1 MSKAVYQSFEA
12 SSEPDKGPE
21 RLIMLRDQMRK
32 SGIDAFLIPRADV
45 HQGEYVAPADERLA
59 WLTGFTGSAGFCA
72 VTQDAAGVFVDG
84 RYRVQVKEQT
94 RAPFTPVDWPEVQLG
109 DWLKDKLPSG
119 IVGFDP
125 WLHSAREIK
134 SLEQDLRGTGITVQA
149 VDNLIDPIWQDRPTP
164 PMGLAR
170 VFEDHLSG
178 ETHTAKRTRLA
189 AELKSAGHAAAFIS
203 LPDSICWL
211 LNIRGQD
218 VAHNPVVHGFAVLH
232 DDARV
237 DLFMHAQKAQNIHAH
252 LGNEVTLRN
261 PDDLSDYISSFLG
274 PMRLDAGSVPYA
286 ISHALSDNAILST
299 DPVSLPKACK
309 NATELNSARESHLRD
324 ATAMCRFLAWLDA
337 EPHGMLTEI
346 DAATRLEEIRRQ
358 DPLMDEISFDTI
370 SAAGPHAALP
380 HYRVTTDSNRTLNA
394 GEVYLVDSGA
404 QYQDG
409 TTDITR
415 TLAIGDQSDAVKRA
429 FTRVLKGM
437 IAISRLRFPHG
448 ISGRDIDAFAR
459 AALWSAG
466 QDYQHG
472 TGHGV
477 GHVLSVHEG
486 PQNLSRRSTLAF
498 EPGMILSNEPGF
510 YREGHFGIRTE
521 NLLIVV
527 PAPDQPEGNLT
538 NLLEFETLTYVPI
551 DRRMILRDMLN
562 SDEIEWL
569 NFYHQTCRD
578 KIHPRLTSAEQLWLR
593 DATQPL

>member
-1 MSKAVYQSFEA
+1 MNKAVYQSFEA

-21 RLIMLRDQMRK
+21 RLIMLRGQMRK
-32 SGIDAFLIPRADV
+32 SGFDAFLIPRADV

-94 RAPFTPVDWPEVQLG
+94 RAPFTPVDWPEVQLA
-109 DWLKDKLPSG
+109 DWLKDNLPSG

-134 SLEQDLRGTGITVQA
+134 SLEYDLLGTGITMKA

-170 VFEDHLSG
+170 VFDDHLSG

-218 VAHNPVVHGFAVLH
+218 VAHNPVVHGFTVLH

-237 DLFMHAQKAQNIHAH
+237 DLFMHAQKAQDIRAH
-252 LGNEVTLRN
+252 LGNEVTLRD
-261 PDDLSDYISSFLG
+261 PDDLFDYISSFKG
-274 PMRLDAGSVPYA
+274 SMRLDAGSVPYA
-286 ISHALSDNAILST
+286 ISHALSDKAILST

-309 NATELNSARESHLRD
+309 NATELNSTRESHLRD
-324 ATAMCRFLAWLDA
+324 AAAMCRFLAWLDA
-337 EPHGMLTEI
+337 EPHGTLTEI
-346 DAATRLEEIRRQ
+346 DAATQLEEIRRQ

-486 PQNLSRRSTLAF
+486 PQNLSRRSTLPF

-527 PAPDQPEGNLT
+527 PAPDQPDGNLT

-562 SDEIEWL
+562 SDEIKWL
-569 NFYHQTCRD
+569 NSYHQTCRD
-578 KIHPRLTSAEQLWLR
+578 KIHPRLTAAEQVWLR

>member
-1 MSKAVYQSFEA
+1 
-12 SSEPDKGPE
+12 
-21 RLIMLRDQMRK
+21 
-32 SGIDAFLIPRADV
+32 
-45 HQGEYVAPADERLA
+45 
-59 WLTGFTGSAGFCA
+59 
-72 VTQDAAGVFVDG
+72 
-84 RYRVQVKEQT
+84 
-94 RAPFTPVDWPEVQLG
+94 VQLG
-109 DWLKDKLPSG
+109 DWLKDNLASG
-119 IVGFDP
+119 FVGFDP

-134 SLEQDLRGTGITVQA
+134 SLEQDLRGTNIAVQA
-149 VDNLIDPIWQDRPTP
+149 VDNLIDPIWRDRPAP

-189 AELKSAGHAAAFIS
+189 AELKSAGHAAALIS

-237 DLFMHAQKAQNIHAH
+237 DLFMHAEKAQDIRAH

-261 PDDLSDYISSFLG
+261 PDDLSDYISSFQG
-274 PMRLDAGSVPYA
+274 AMRLDTGSVPYA
-286 ISHALSDNAILST
+286 ISYALSDNAILST
-299 DPVSLPKACK
+299 DPVCLPKACK

-324 ATAMCRFLAWLDA
+324 AAAMCRFLAWLDA
-337 EPHGMLTEI
+337 EPHSTLTEI

-486 PQNLSRRSTLAF
+486 PQNLSRRSTLPF

-527 PAPDQPEGNLT
+527 PAPDQPEGNLI

-569 NFYHQTCRD
+569 NSYHQTCRD
-578 KIHPRLTSAEQLWLR
+578 KIHPRLTAAEQLWLR

>member
-1 MSKAVYQSFEA
+1 MNKAVYQSFEA
-12 SSEPDKGPE
+12 SSEPEKGPE
-21 RLIMLRDQMRK
+21 RLEMLRAEMRK
-32 SGIDAFLIPRADV
+32 ADLDAFLVPRSDV

-72 VTQDAAGVFVDG
+72 VTLRSAGVFVDG

-94 RAPFTPVDWPEVQLG
+94 RAPFVPVDWPEVSLG
-109 DWLKDKLPSG
+109 DWLKETLTAG

-125 WLHSAREIK
+125 WLHSAQEIK
-134 SLEQDLRGTGITVQA
+134 SLKNTLASCDITLRPVE
-149 VDNLIDPIWQDRPTP
+149 NLIDKIWQDRPSP

-170 VFEDHLSG
+170 TFTDDLSG
-178 ETHTAKRTRLA
+178 ERHLDKRTRLA
-189 AELKSAGHAAAFIS
+189 EQLRTGGHSGAFLS

-218 VAHNPVVHGFAVLH
+218 VAHNPIVHGFAVLH
-232 DDARV
+232 DDARI
-237 DLFMHAQKAQNIHAH
+237 DLFMHPEKVTEIRGH
-252 LGNEVTLRN
+252 LGNDVTLRN
-261 PDDLSDYISSFLG
+261 PHELLNYIKSYQG
-274 PMRLDAGSVPYA
+274 IMRLDAGSVPWA
-286 ISHALSDNAILST
+286 ISDALGENGQLST

-309 NATELNSARESHLRD
+309 NTTELKSARESHLRD
-324 ATAMCRFLAWLDA
+324 AATMCRFLCWLDA
-337 EPHGMLTEI
+337 QPNGALSEI
-346 DAATRLEEIRRQ
+346 DAAIKLEEFRRQ

-380 HYRVTTDSNRTLNA
+380 HYRVTTESNRTLNE

-404 QYQDG
+404 QYKDG

-415 TLAIGDQSDAVKRA
+415 TLAIGPQPENVKRA

-437 IAISRLRFPHG
+437 IAISRLRFPKG

-459 AALWSAG
+459 AALWAAG

-486 PQNLSRRSTLAF
+486 PQSLSRRSTLPF
-498 EPGMILSNEPGF
+498 EAGMILSNEPGF
-510 YREGHFGIRTE
+510 YQEGAFGIRTE

-527 PAPDQPEGNLT
+527 PASDQDNENLSDF
-538 NLLEFETLTYVPI
+538 LEFETLTYVPI
-551 DRRMILRDMLN
+551 DRRLIVREMLN
-562 SDEIEWL
+562 SDELAWL
-569 NFYHQTCRD
+569 NAYHQICRD
-578 KIHPRLTSAEQLWLR
+578 KIRPRLDHAEQLWL
-593 DATQPL
+593 DSVTQPM

>member
-1 MSKAVYQSFEA
+1 MNKAVYQSFEA
-12 SSEPDKGPE
+12 SSEPEKGPE

-32 SGIDAFLIPRADV
+32 SGVDAFLIPRADV

-109 DWLKDKLPSG
+109 DWLKDNLPSG

-125 WLHSAREIK
+125 WLHSARDIK

-149 VDNLIDPIWQDRPTP
+149 VDNLIDPIWQDRPAP

-170 VFEDHLSG
+170 VFDDHLSG

-232 DDARV
+232 DNARV
-237 DLFMHAQKAQNIHAH
+237 DLFMHAQKAQDIHAH

-261 PDDLSDYISSFLG
+261 PDDLSDYISSFQG
-274 PMRLDAGSVPYA
+274 AMRLDAGSVPYA
-286 ISHALSDNAILST
+286 ISHALSDNSILST

-309 NATELNSARESHLRD
+309 NATELNSTRESHLRD
-324 ATAMCRFLAWLDA
+324 AAAMCRFLAWLDA
-337 EPHGMLTEI
+337 EPHGTLTEI

-486 PQNLSRRSTLAF
+486 PQNLSRRSTLPF

-569 NFYHQTCRD
+569 NSYHQTCRD
-578 KIHPRLTSAEQLWLR
+578 KIHPRLTAAEQVWLR

>member
-1 MSKAVYQSFEA
+1 MNKAVYQSFEA

-21 RLIMLRDQMRK
+21 RLIMLRGQMRK
-32 SGIDAFLIPRADV
+32 SGVDAFLIPRADV

-94 RAPFTPVDWPEVQLG
+94 RAPFTPVDWPEVQLA
-109 DWLKDKLPSG
+109 DWLKDNLPSG

-134 SLEQDLRGTGITVQA
+134 SLEYDLRGTGITMKA

-170 VFEDHLSG
+170 VFDDHLSG

-218 VAHNPVVHGFAVLH
+218 VAHNPVVHGFTVLH

-237 DLFMHAQKAQNIHAH
+237 DLFMHAQKTQDIRAH
-252 LGNEVTLRN
+252 LGNEVTLRD
-261 PDDLSDYISSFLG
+261 PDDLFDYISSFKG
-274 PMRLDAGSVPYA
+274 SMRLDAGSVPYA
-286 ISHALSDNAILST
+286 ISHALSDKAILST

-309 NATELNSARESHLRD
+309 NATELKSTRESHLRD
-324 ATAMCRFLAWLDA
+324 AAAMCRFLAWLDA
-337 EPHGMLTEI
+337 EPHGTLTEI
-346 DAATRLEEIRRQ
+346 DAATQLEEIRRQ
-358 DPLMDEISFDTI
+358 DPLMEEISFDTI

-486 PQNLSRRSTLAF
+486 PQNLSRRSTLPF

-527 PAPDQPEGNLT
+527 PAPDQPDGNLT

-569 NFYHQTCRD
+569 NSYHQTCRD
-578 KIHPRLTSAEQLWLR
+578 KIHPRLTAAEQVWLWNV
-593 DATQPL
+593 TQPL

>member
-1 MSKAVYQSFEA
+1 
-12 SSEPDKGPE
+12 
-21 RLIMLRDQMRK
+21 
-32 SGIDAFLIPRADV
+32 
-45 HQGEYVAPADERLA
+45 LA
-59 WLTGFTGSAGFCA
+59 G
-72 VTQDAAGVFVDG
+72 
-84 RYRVQVKEQT
+84 
-94 RAPFTPVDWPEVQLG
+94 
-109 DWLKDKLPSG
+109 
-119 IVGFDP
+119 
-125 WLHSAREIK
+125 
-134 SLEQDLRGTGITVQA
+134 
-149 VDNLIDPIWQDRPTP
+149 
-164 PMGLAR
+164 
-170 VFEDHLSG
+170 
-178 ETHTAKRTRLA
+178 
-189 AELKSAGHAAAFIS
+189 ELKSAGHRAAFIS

-237 DLFMHAQKAQNIHAH
+237 DLFMHADKATQIRAH
-252 LGNEVTLRN
+252 LGNEITLRN
-261 PDDLSDYISSFLG
+261 PDELSHYISSFQG

-286 ISHALSDNAILST
+286 ISHALADNGILST

-324 ATAMCRFLAWLDA
+324 AAAVCRFLAWLDA
-337 EPHGMLTEI
+337 QPTGTLTEI
-346 DAATRLEEIRRQ
+346 DAATQLEEIRSQ

-415 TLAIGDQSDAVKRA
+415 TLAIGEQSDEVKRA

-486 PQNLSRRSTLAF
+486 PQNLSRRSTLPF
-498 EPGMILSNEPGF
+498 EAGMILSNEPGF

-527 PAPDQPEGNLT
+527 PAPDQPDGILT
-538 NLLEFETLTYVPI
+538 DLLEFETLTYVPI

-562 SDEIEWL
+562 NDEVDWL
-569 NFYHQTCRD
+569 NSYHQTCRD
-578 KIHPRLTSAEQLWLR
+578 KIHPRLGAAEQIWLR

>member
-1 MSKAVYQSFEA
+1 MTKAVYQSFEA

-21 RLIMLRDQMRK
+21 RLILLRDQMQK
-32 SGIDAFLIPRADV
+32 SGVDAYLIPRADV

-72 VTQDAAGVFVDG
+72 VTQNAAGVFVDG

-94 RAPFTPVDWPEVQLG
+94 RDPYSPVDWPEVPLSE
-109 DWLKDKLPSG
+109 WLKENLTSG

-134 SLEQDLRGTGITVQA
+134 SLESDLHGTQITLQA
-149 VDNLIDPIWQDRPTP
+149 TDNLIDQIWNDRPNP

-170 VFEDHLSG
+170 VFENHLAG
-178 ETHTAKRTRLA
+178 EAHSDKRARLA
-189 AELKSAGHAAAFIS
+189 EELKSAGHHAAFIS

-237 DLFMHAQKAQNIHAH
+237 DLFMHEEKAQNIRAH
-252 LGNEVTLRN
+252 LGNEITLRD
-261 PDDLSDYISSFLG
+261 PHELSHYISLFQG
-274 PMRLDAGSVPYA
+274 TMRLDASSVPFA
-286 ISHALSDNAILST
+286 ISHALSDKGALST

-324 ATAMCRFLAWLDA
+324 AAAMCRFLAWLDA
-337 EPHGMLTEI
+337 QPSGTLTEI
-346 DAATRLEEIRRQ
+346 EAATRLEEIRRQ

-380 HYRVTTDSNRTLNA
+380 HYRVTTDSNRSINA

-415 TLAIGDQSDAVKRA
+415 TIAVGDQTDEVKRA

-486 PQNLSRRSTLAF
+486 PQSLSRRSTLAF
-498 EPGMILSNEPGF
+498 EAGMILSNEPGF

-527 PAPDQPEGNLT
+527 PAPEQPDAVLN

-551 DRRMILRDMLN
+551 DRRMILPDMLN
-562 SDEIEWL
+562 SDEVDWL
-569 NFYHQTCRD
+569 NSYHQTCRD
-578 KIHPRLTSAEQLWLR
+578 KIHPRLEGAEQVWLHN
-593 DATQPL
+593 ATQPL